1 MSENK
6 KLLKLTISRV
16 DAPVFDG
23 DVVSVTVPG
32 TEGEM
37 TILADHEALVS
48 VLRAGTVIVRSESG
62 DVQTFTITQGTL
74 EISHNH
80 ATVLI

>member
-1 MSENK
+1 MA
-6 KLLKLTISRV
+6 KLLKLTISKV

-23 DVVSVTVPG
+23 PVVSVTVPG

-37 TILADHEALVS
+37 TILADHTALIS
-48 VLRAGTVIVRSESG
+48 VLKTGLITVLTETGATETFDITSGTI
-62 DVQTFTITQGTL
+62 

-80 ATVLI
+80 ATILI

>member
-1 MSENK
+1 MA
-6 KLLKLTISRV
+6 KLLKLTISKV

-37 TILADHEALVS
+37 TILADHEALIS
-48 VLRAGTVIVRSESG
+48 VLRAGTVTVRSESG
-62 DVQTFTITQGTL
+62 EAETFAIDQGTI

>member
-1 MSENK
+1 MATH
-6 KLLKLTISRV
+6 KLLKLTIARV

-23 DVVSVTVPG
+23 DVVSVTLPG

-37 TILADHEALVS
+37 TIMADHEPLVS
-48 VLRAGTVIVRSESG
+48 ALKAGAITIRTATDQTIVHELES
-62 DVQTFTITQGTL
+62 GTL
-74 EISHNH
+74 EVRNNH